1 MLVHRSKCLLLQVF
15 GKNDKAGN
23 SRSPSRDVPR
33 SSYDL
38 GQQGDEQG
46 RVSKGQ
52 KKTDTLTE
60 QDLKRQL
67 EQLQS
72 VASNMN
78 ANNMS
83 KLASVFVSVC
93 TCLVCHTNV
102 MYPCCTNVMYP
113 L

>member
-1 MLVHRSKCLLLQVF
+1 MF

-23 SRSPSRDVPR
+23 SRSPSRDIPR

-52 KKTDTLTE
+52 KKMDTLTE

-83 KLASVFVSVC
+83 KLASVCVC
-93 TCLVCHTNV
+93 LCVPVWCAAL
-102 MYPCCTNVMYP
+102 M
-113 L
+113 